1 MKKNKDKTKVLILIL
16 TIIAIIVAAMTGIVY
31 IQGQNSKKKA
41 EDKSK
46 TAQKS
51 TDSSS
56 YITYNGKKYEYNSQL
71 RTMLFMGVDK
81 DEEVT
86 VKDITGRSGQADCL
100 ILLVLDPDQK
110 TTTLLEIS
118 RDSMSDVKIYGM
130 NGDYMATEVT
140 QIATQYAYGDGENRS
155 CQLTRDAVSNL
166 LYDIPI
172 HDYLSL
178 NMAGI
183 IPIVDQIGGVE
194 ITVPEDYTAIDPL
207 FVQGSTITLNGELA
221 EKYIRSR
228 DIEVLGSNNQRME
241 RQTQFV
247 QALLEKVKSTEDGGG
262 AMLRQFW
269 SAGQPY
275 ITTDVSLDMMEKTAS
290 YDMNPEI
297 LKVPGEVRAGAEHDE
312 FHVDNAGLQE
322 MIINIFYHEVAS

>member
-31 IQGQNSKKKA
+31 VQGQNSKKKA

-155 CQLTRDAVSNL
+155 CHLTRDAVSNL